1 MLCSNSVFSR
11 LFNFCYFKK
20 KKKRKQD
27 KIICGLLGSG
37 PRMDLLLERL
47 SQIEALLHVVVVGS
61 GSVDVPNA
69 AVASLHFTM
78 LLQSLKESVQGFSC
92 CFKFCVR
99 FLLWAVLSSR

>member
-1 MLCSNSVFSR
+1 
-11 LFNFCYFKK
+11 
-20 KKKRKQD
+20 
-27 KIICGLLGSG
+27 
-37 PRMDLLLERL
+37 MDLLLERL

>member
-20 KKKRKQD
+20 KKKESKTKSFAD
-27 KIICGLLGSG
+27 FSV
-37 PRMDLLLERL
+37 MDLLLERL

-99 FLLWAVLSSR
+99 FLLWAVLSSQ